1 MESLSKSR
9 WGSCFT
15 VNNSMML
22 LECWLSVQMIMRSMA
37 NMNRVMSIFC
47 AVECYPSSNN
57 FNVKPE
63 GLLAV
68 YESLKR
74 WTQPQY

>member
-1 MESLSKSR
+1 
-9 WGSCFT
+9 
-15 VNNSMML
+15 
-22 LECWLSVQMIMRSMA
+22 MRSMA

-47 AVECYPSSNN
+47 AVECYSSSNN

-68 YESLKR
+68 YELLKR
-74 WTQPQY
+74 WTQPQSTYINIYASGTQLDIDIQKQTCC